1 MGQRLTGFDPAKLKE
16 ARKATG
22 LSQSQLAHKVGAH
35 FTSISDWE
43 RGVNQPS
50 ARHLASLADALAVPM
65 EFFRS
70 GLRRDGGTG
79 AIDGAGVV
87 ADREGVRRDAA

>member
-1 MGQRLTGFDPAKLKE
+1 MGQRLTGFDPSKLRE

-35 FTSISDWE
+35 FTSVSDWE

-65 EFFRS
+65 EFFRA
-70 GLRRDGGTG
+70 GLRRDGGTPG
-79 AIDGAGVV
+79 LDGSGVDAG
-87 ADREGVRRDAA
+87 REGVQLDAA